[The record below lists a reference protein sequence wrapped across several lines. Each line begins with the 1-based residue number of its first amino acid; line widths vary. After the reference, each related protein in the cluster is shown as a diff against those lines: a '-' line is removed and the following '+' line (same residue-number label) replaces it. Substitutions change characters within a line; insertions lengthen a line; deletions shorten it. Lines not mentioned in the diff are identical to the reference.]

1 MMSIHSVKCNQSSL
15 TMRTVWT
22 GVY

>member
-1 MMSIHSVKCNQSSL
+1 MSIHSVKCNQSSL